1 MYFSLII
8 LVLFVSGSLTIDCPH
23 SPSKWCETKEIAQ
36 ACGVKFFSFLLFQFS
51 PLFRLVNN
59 VKLMSGKLVR
69 PMIVSIYRFIMK
81 TLCPDCRQ
89 FITTQVWNAYQSI
102 LDIVNITFVPYGN
115 ARELYRPETKLYQY
129 YCQHGAE
136 ECYGN
141 LIHVRNRLKKRD
153 LDLFSIGLCD

>member
-1 MYFSLII
+1 M
-8 LVLFVSGSLTIDCPH
+8 
-23 SPSKWCETKEIAQ
+23 
-36 ACGVKFFSFLLFQFS
+36 LLQVTEQCTAYVWKTAE
-51 PLFRLVNN
+51 RNDRVN
-59 VKLMSGKLVR
+59 L
-69 PMIVSIYRFIMK
+69 SIYYE

-115 ARELYRPETKLYQY
+115 ANELYRPETKLYQY

-141 LIHVRNRLKKRD
+141 LIHVKIEPESIHELSFIVFCRLV
-153 LDLFSIGLCD
+153 

>member
-1 MYFSLII
+1 MIMICLIT
-8 LVLFVSGSLTIDCPH
+8 GGLTNDCP
-23 SPSKWCETKEIAQ
+23 SSSAKWCETKEIAQ
-36 ACGVKFFSFLLFQFS
+36 ACGVRPRSSSSHSIVVVFLQVTEQCAAYVWKKS
-51 PLFRLVNN
+51 VRNDRVNLS
-59 VKLMSGKLVR
+59 V
-69 PMIVSIYRFIMK
+69 YYE

-141 LIHVRNRLKKRD
+141 LIHVKMF
-153 LDLFSIGLCD
+153 FSIFSFDLSFDRLV

>member
-1 MYFSLII
+1 
-8 LVLFVSGSLTIDCPH
+8 LFGNDL
-23 SPSKWCETKEIAQ
+23 
-36 ACGVKFFSFLLFQFS
+36 FFQVIEQCKSHVWKTGAAS
-51 PLFRLVNN
+51 DRVN
-59 VKLMSGKLVR
+59 L
-69 PMIVSIYRFIMK
+69 SIYYE

-115 ARELYRPETKLYQY
+115 ARELYRPETKLYQF

-141 LIHVRNRLKKRD
+141 VIHVILEKRNNIKILS
-153 LDLFSIGLCD
+153 LFLFL

>member
-1 MYFSLII
+1 MYVSLIVSTI
-8 LVLFVSGSLTIDCPH
+8 LIFLINDGLTIDCPN
-23 SPSKWCETKEIAQ
+23 SPSKWCETKDIAQ
-36 ACGVKFFSFLLFQFS
+36 ACGVCKQRSLLYSFFNEFFFQVTEQCTAYVWKARVGS
-51 PLFRLVNN
+51 ERVN
-59 VKLMSGKLVR
+59 L
-69 PMIVSIYRFIMK
+69 SIYYE

-89 FITTQVWNAYQSI
+89 FISTQVWNAYQSI

-141 LIHVRNRLKKRD
+141 LIHVKTTRYFCLIN
-153 LDLFSIGLCD
+153 